1 MKNKGCAR
9 VLADALAV
17 CRKGILRVLHEDP
30 IVDWTDLILDCQD
43 RQRDGS
49 GAVPA
54 GGRGDRE

>member
-1 MKNKGCAR
+1 M
-9 VLADALAV
+9 LADALAV